1 MAEQQES
8 DATYSMALPA
18 GLELG
23 DYRILRALGQG
34 GFGITYLAE
43 RLQDGEQVVIKEN
56 LPGDIAF
63 RHPDSLQVIPTR
75 TQGPQGEYARSLAA
89 FVEEARLLA
98 RLEHPNV
105 VKVYEA
111 FEALNTAYYV
121 MHWVG
126 GTELHKAAPAP
137 DKIDEAWLQPILRA
151 LLDALGYLH
160 GEGVYHRD
168 VKPANILLTP
178 EGKPVLIDFGTA
190 RNIVSERSA
199 THVGTPGYCPIEQ
212 VSSGGNRGPW
222 TDVYALGATCYR
234 LITGERPPSAE
245 DRLVEEDDM
254 LHPLSFRAE
263 LRGRFSAA
271 FLQSIDKA
279 MALRA
284 KNRWQSTQDWVAA
297 LPKPGGNTPR
307 RSSVNTSRIDVSS
320 PLSQIT
326 QPQEGISAA
335 SGKSP
340 ATPVKKGK
348 GWVVLLLLLLL
359 GLSGAGWYGFR
370 EYERGIAAQI
380 QAAEEAARRAEDI
393 ARQAAAEAARREEE
407 QRQAAEESLRREEEQ
422 RLAAEES
429 ARRETEQRLAAEE
442 SLRQAQEELRAN
454 SAIEKA
460 RKKLKEKG
468 IEPSDYNKRIVSSN
482 IEKDLMELLIAAGAD
497 VNSVDSK
504 GCTPLQRAVV
514 EGPRNDIVELLLSAP
529 GIDVNAASK
538 DGWTALL
545 RAAYHGYTETAKLL
559 LKSPHIDV
567 NKADKFGWTPLYA
580 AALKGHVEAVR
591 ALLGADGIEV
601 NKPNQNGV
609 TPLLLAAQNGHVEAV
624 RALLGADGIDVNA
637 ADKDGWTP
645 LHAAASNGHGGV
657 VKVLLGTPGIAVN
670 AAKDGCTPLHIA
682 AYMGHEG
689 VVQAL
694 LRAPGIDVNK
704 KVEGV
709 TPLQIA
715 KMNGHTAIVELIL
728 KAGGR

>member
-284 KNRWQSTQDWVAA
+284 KNRWQGTQDWLVA

-307 RSSVNTSRIDVSS
+307 RPSVNTSRIDVSS

-326 QPQEGISAA
+326 QPQEDISAA
-335 SGKSP
+335 SGKSSS
-340 ATPVKKGK
+340 TPVKKGK

-393 ARQAAAEAARREEE
+393 ARQAAAEAEAARREEE
-407 QRQAAEESLRREEEQ
+407 QRQAAAEAARREEEQ
-422 RLAAEES
+422 RQAAAEA
-429 ARRETEQRLAAEE
+429 ARKAAAAEQE
-442 SLRQAQEELRAN
+442 AWVNGCKEALKKGKIFSGEWSRDRSFGAVSIRLDDAACYEDAIQFIGALYDTKLPEASMDISGRCALERCEDGTARIDIKIYDGLFDPDEPTAEIYDENDSVRELYLTTEGKLRGTMTREAWKDRP
-454 SAIEKA
+454 EKA
-460 RKKLKEKG
+460 FQMNLAPAPPAKGKK
-468 IEPSDYNKRIVSSN
+468 
-482 IEKDLMELLIAAGAD
+482 
-497 VNSVDSK
+497 
-504 GCTPLQRAVV
+504 
-514 EGPRNDIVELLLSAP
+514 
-529 GIDVNAASK
+529 
-538 DGWTALL
+538 
-545 RAAYHGYTETAKLL
+545 
-559 LKSPHIDV
+559 
-567 NKADKFGWTPLYA
+567 
-580 AALKGHVEAVR
+580 
-591 ALLGADGIEV
+591 
-601 NKPNQNGV
+601 
-609 TPLLLAAQNGHVEAV
+609 
-624 RALLGADGIDVNA
+624 
-637 ADKDGWTP
+637 
-645 LHAAASNGHGGV
+645 
-657 VKVLLGTPGIAVN
+657 
-670 AAKDGCTPLHIA
+670 
-682 AYMGHEG
+682 
-689 VVQAL
+689 
-694 LRAPGIDVNK
+694 
-704 KVEGV
+704 
-709 TPLQIA
+709 
-715 KMNGHTAIVELIL
+715 
-728 KAGGR
+728 